1 LQKGFESNFG
11 ERVEVLAI
19 VLGNQRQAQT
29 VWDMARNNPTDQFFG
44 ELANQYSVEPS
55 SRSNFGQ
62 VPPLRKHSGQ
72 PLLEKEA
79 FRLKPGELSGI
90 IAMGDKYVILR
101 CLGRTQPIV
110 KDFNAVK
117 DELYRDIL
125 EKKLRLAMAKEFD
138 RLKETSQID
147 NFLAGTSQAGQ
158 LLGAKTASPA
168 SFNQPVAPAANPV
181 KR

>member
-1 LQKGFESNFG
+1 
-11 ERVEVLAI
+11 
-19 VLGNQRQAQT
+19 
-29 VWDMARNNPTDQFFG
+29 
-44 ELANQYSVEPS
+44 
-55 SRSNFGQ
+55 
-62 VPPLRKHSGQ
+62 
-72 PLLEKEA
+72 
-79 FRLKPGELSGI
+79 
-90 IAMGDKYVILR
+90 MGDKYVILR

-138 RLKETSQID
+138 RLKESSQID

-158 LLGAKTASPA
+158 LLGAKTASQA